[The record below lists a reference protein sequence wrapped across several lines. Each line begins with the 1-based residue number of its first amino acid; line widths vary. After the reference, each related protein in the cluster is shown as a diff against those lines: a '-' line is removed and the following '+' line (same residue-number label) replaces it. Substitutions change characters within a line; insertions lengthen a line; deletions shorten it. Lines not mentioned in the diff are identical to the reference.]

1 MIGRELGYGRQLTFK
16 SSRVS
21 FLRKKKK
28 YLETNILIAKNAYN
42 VFVRDLLGLFGNAKS
57 GTLYGT
63 QSQKSYLFQ
72 ILANPRH

>member
-1 MIGRELGYGRQLTFK
+1 MVGNSL
-16 SSRVS
+16 SRAHE
-21 FLRKKKK
+21 FLSYEKKK

-72 ILANPRH
+72 ILANPRY

>member
-1 MIGRELGYGRQLTFK
+1 MVGNSL
-16 SSRVS
+16 SRAHE
-21 FLRKKKK
+21 FLSYEKKK